1 MSHDGNTS
9 AAGSDV
15 DDDGNDIAVIDFRFR
30 PIGARSWTPE
40 TTNHYLE
47 RMGLEPCSSF
57 VSQSRELMFAEMDEA
72 GISLGVIGV
81 PGPTGI
87 RGLDPTGSAEIRAI
101 VDEHPDR
108 FVGFGSVEPS
118 DVSAAVAAIGELAF
132 HGMRGVTVDPSTAE
146 ISRRFNDPELYPIY
160 EEAQRLGLI
169 VSTTMS
175 CLLGPYQDD
184 CRPEYVDHVATDFPS
199 LTVSIQHGG
208 WPYVREALGVAYKQ
222 PNVVIVPGQ
231 YVHYGFPG
239 SEDYVTALARQ
250 LPNQILFGSV
260 YPNCGPLTDLR
271 RIVAGWE
278 LSPHIERKYLR
289 DNAARILGL

>member
-1 MSHDGNTS
+1 MAHDPNAS
-9 AAGSDV
+9 ADGSDG
-15 DDDGNDIAVIDFRFR
+15 DDIAVIDFRFR

-40 TTNHYLE
+40 TTYHYLE
-47 RMGLEPCSSF
+47 RMGLEPCPSF
-57 VSQSRELMFAEMDEA
+57 VSQSRELMFAEMNEA
-72 GISLGVIGV
+72 GTSLGVIGV

-101 VDEHPDR
+101 VDAHPER

-118 DVSAAVAAIGELAF
+118 DVSAAVAAIGELAS
-132 HGMRGVTVDPSTAE
+132 HGMRGVTIDPSTAQ
-146 ISRRFNDPELYPIY
+146 ISRRFNDPALYPIY

-184 CRPEYVDHVATDFPS
+184 CRPEYVDHVATDFPG

-208 WPYVREALGVAYKQ
+208 WPYVREALGVAYRQ

-250 LPNQILFGSV
+250 LPDQILFGSV

-278 LSPHIERKYLR
+278 LPPHIERKYLR

>member
-1 MSHDGNTS
+1 MANP
-9 AAGSDV
+9 AAGGAAV
-15 DDDGNDIAVIDFRFR
+15 DSGDGEYSVIDFRFR

-40 TTNHYLE
+40 TTYHYLE
-47 RMGLEPCSSF
+47 RMGLEPCPSF
-57 VSQSRELMFAEMDEA
+57 VNQSRDLMFAEMDEA
-72 GISLGVIGV
+72 GIALGVIGV

-87 RGLDPTGSAEIRAI
+87 RGLDPTGSADIRQI
-101 VDEHPDR
+101 VSEHPDR

-118 DVSAAVAAIGELAF
+118 DIEAAVAAVGELARQ
-132 HGMRGVTVDPSTAE
+132 GMRGVTVDPSTAQ
-146 ISRRFNDPELYPIY
+146 ISRRFNDRELYPIY

-184 CRPEYVDHVATDFPS
+184 CRPEYADHVATDFPD

-250 LPNQILFGSV
+250 LPDQILFGSV

-271 RIVAGWE
+271 RIVASWA
-278 LSPHIERKYLR
+278 LPPHIERKYLR
-289 DNAARILGL
+289 DNAARVLGL

>member
-1 MSHDGNTS
+1 MARDGS
-9 AAGSDV
+9 PPAGGGDSDS
-15 DDDGNDIAVIDFRFR
+15 DDISVIDFRFR

-40 TTNHYLE
+40 TTYHYLE
-47 RMGLEPCSSF
+47 RMGLEPCPSF
-57 VSQSRELMFAEMDEA
+57 VQQSRELMFAEMDEA

-87 RGLDPTGSAEIRAI
+87 RGLDPTGSAEIRQI
-101 VDEHPDR
+101 VSAHPDR

-118 DVSAAVAAIGELAF
+118 DVDAAVVAVGELTAQ
-132 HGMRGVTVDPSTAE
+132 GMRGVTVDPSTAQ
-146 ISRRFNDPELYPIY
+146 ISRRFHDRALYPIY

-184 CRPEYVDHVATDFPS
+184 CRPEYVDRVATDFPG

-239 SEDYVTALARQ
+239 SEDYVTALVRQ
-250 LPNQILFGSV
+250 LPDQILFGSV
-260 YPNCGPLTDLR
+260 YPNCGPLIDLR

-278 LSPHIERKYLR
+278 LPPDIERKYLR
-289 DNAARILGL
+289 DNAARVLGL

>member
-1 MSHDGNTS
+1 MTPLGT
-9 AAGSDV
+9 AADAHE
-15 DDDGNDIAVIDFRFR
+15 DDIGVIDFRFR
-30 PIGARSWTPE
+30 PIGARSWTPS
-40 TTNHYLE
+40 TTYHYLD
-47 RMGLEPCSSF
+47 RMGLEPCPSF
-57 VSQSRELMFAEMDEA
+57 VEQSRELMFAEMDEA

-87 RGLDPTGSAEIRAI
+87 RGLDPTGSAEIKQI
-101 VDEHPDR
+101 VDEHPDH

-118 DVSAAVAAIGELAF
+118 DVDEAVNAVGELAAL
-132 HGMRGVTVDPSTAE
+132 GMRGVTVDPFTAPL
-146 ISRRFNDPELYPIY
+146 SRRFNDRELYPIY

-184 CRPEYVDHVATDFPS
+184 CRPEYVDHVATDFGD

-239 SEDYVTALARQ
+239 SDDFVTALARQ
-250 LPNQILFGSV
+250 LPDQILFGSV

-271 RIVAGWE
+271 RIVASWD
-278 LSPHIERKYLR
+278 LPPHIERKYLR
-289 DNAARILGL
+289 DNAARVLGL

>member
-1 MSHDGNTS
+1 MAHDPNAS
-9 AAGSDV
+9 AAGSDG
-15 DDDGNDIAVIDFRFR
+15 DAIAVIDFRFR

-40 TTNHYLE
+40 TTYHYLE
-47 RMGLEPCSSF
+47 RMGLEPCPSF
-57 VSQSRELMFAEMDEA
+57 VSQSRKLMFAEMNEA

-101 VDEHPDR
+101 VDEHPER

-118 DVSAAVAAIGELAF
+118 DVSVAVAAVGELAS

-146 ISRRFNDPELYPIY
+146 ISRRFNDPALYPIY

-239 SEDYVTALARQ
+239 SQDYVTALARQ
-250 LPNQILFGSV
+250 LPDQILFGSV

-278 LSPHIERKYLR
+278 LPPDIERKYLR
-289 DNAARILGL
+289 DNAARILDL